1 MSRKCDLCKKGYMK
15 GNLVPRGV
23 GRRVTNRAIKRQQ
36 PNLRRKKLTID
47 GKTRVYSICASC
59 LKRMRFEEKKKAEA
73 QLDRIQEAEVKIEA
87 PKKVELKKEEKKTP
101 KKEEKVEVEE
111 KKTTKTTKKTKKTTK
126 TKKKTEKK

>member
-1 MSRKCDLCKKGYMK
+1 MK

-36 PNLRRKKLTID
+36 PNLRRKKMTID

-73 QLDRIQEAEVKIEA
+73 QAQKTEVQTVEV
-87 PKKVELKKEEKKTP
+87 KKVEVKKIEKKIEKKEAKKTKSKETKTETKP
-101 KKEEKVEVEE
+101 KS
-111 KKTTKTTKKTKKTTK
+111 KKTTKTTK
-126 TKKKTEKK
+126 TKKK